1 MNNFS
6 KLKDLV
12 MSMEDDFEK
21 FYDKKNAAAGTR
33 VRKGMQDLKNMAQQY
48 RLEVQNMKNTAAGDG
63 AAAGAAKKAAPAKKA
78 AAGGAKKAA
87 PAKKK

>member
-12 MSMEDDFEK
+12 MSLEGDFDK
-21 FYDKKNAAAGTR
+21 FYDKQNSAAGTR
-33 VRKGMQDLKNMAQQY
+33 VRKGMQELKNMAQEI
-48 RLEVQNMKNTAAGDG
+48 RTEVQNMKNTGGEAAK
-63 AAAGAAKKAAPAKKA
+63 AAPAAKKAAPAA
-78 AAGGAKKAA
+78 TKKAA

>member
-33 VRKGMQDLKNMAQQY
+33 VRKGMQDLKNMAQEF
-48 RLEVQNMKNTAAGDG
+48 RLEVQNMKNSAAGDAAPAAAKG
-63 AAAGAAKKAAPAKKA
+63 AAKKAAPAAAKKAAPAKK
-78 AAGGAKKAA
+78 K
-87 PAKKK
+87 